1 MVASKRVPASRLG
14 AAIVILLLVAGA
26 IVARRTGIDADALQT
41 RLLSL
46 GIFAAPAFIAAFAL
60 GELLHLPGILF
71 VVAARVVFG
80 PTVGLALG
88 YAGAVVALT
97 VSFFVARH
105 LVVAARATREPWRPK
120 WRVLR
125 STFERLEAHP
135 VKSIALLRLVL
146 WLAPPLTYAVAATKV
161 RARDHLLGCALGLVV
176 PVLGANLIGGFF
188 VP

>member
-1 MVASKRVPASRLG
+1 MTVHRRVPASRIG
-14 AAIVILLLVAGA
+14 AAVVVVLLVAGA
-26 IVARRTGIDADALQT
+26 VAARRSGLDADSIQA

-97 VSFFVARH
+97 VSFVVARH
-105 LVVAARATREPWRPK
+105 LVAAARATRDPWRPK
-120 WRVLR
+120 WRPLCA
-125 STFERLEAHP
+125 TFERLESHP

-146 WLAPPLTYAVAATKV
+146 WLAPPLTYALAATKI
-161 RARDHLLGCALGLVV
+161 RARDHLVGCAVGLVV
-176 PVLGANLIGGFF
+176 PVIAANLVGGFF
-188 VP
+188 AR

>member
-1 MVASKRVPASRLG
+1 MNVRRRLPASRVG
-14 AAIVILLLVAGA
+14 AALVVLMLVAGA
-26 IVARRTGIDADALQT
+26 ILARRSGLDGDALQA

-80 PTVGLALG
+80 PTLGLALG

-105 LVVAARATREPWRPK
+105 LVAAARATSEPWRPK
-120 WRVLR
+120 WRPLR
-125 STFERLEAHP
+125 AAFERLESHP

-146 WLAPPLTYAVAATKV
+146 WLAPPLTYALAATKI
-161 RARDHLLGCALGLVV
+161 RARDHLIGCAVGLVV
-176 PVLGANLIGGFF
+176 PVIGANLVGSLFAS
-188 VP
+188 